1 MSFTYDFTNYP
12 QLSTV
17 RLLVGDTN
25 PAQPIFQDAEVNA
38 AMQIESSGNVGYPS
52 VIIGLTGY
60 APAVPVQQVISYRRS
75 AALLLRSIGTTKA
88 RNLVESVLDVK
99 MNGAAAAAA
108 LGKIADQ
115 YIEDEMN
122 AGYFAISEMVQ
133 DSFSMRERLWKM
145 LYRQN
150 DT

>member
-17 RLLVGDTN
+17 RLLVFDTN
-25 PAQPIFQDAEVNA
+25 PAQPIFQDDEINA
-38 AMQIESSGNVGYPS
+38 AMQIESSGNVGYPG

-60 APAVPVQQVISYRRS
+60 APAVPVQQVISYRRA
-75 AALLLRSIGTTKA
+75 AALLLRALGSSKA
-88 RNLVESVLDVK
+88 RNLIESVLDVK
-99 MNGAAAAAA
+99 MDGPAASAA
-108 LGKIADQ
+108 LSKIADS
-115 YIEDEMN
+115 YIEDEAN

-145 LYRQN
+145 LYRTN
-150 DT
+150 NT

>member
-1 MSFTYDFTNYP
+1 MSFTYDFTNAP

-17 RLLVGDTN
+17 RLLVFDTN
-25 PAQPIFQDAEVNA
+25 PAQPIFQDDEINA
-38 AMQIESSGNVGYPS
+38 AMQIESSGNVGYPG

-60 APAVPVQQVISYRRS
+60 QPAVPVQQVISYRRA
-75 AALLLRSIGTTKA
+75 AALLLRANAAGKG
-88 RNLVESVLDVK
+88 RNLIQSVLDVK
-99 MNGAAAAAA
+99 MSGPEASAA
-108 LGKIADQ
+108 LLKIADQ

-145 LYRQN
+145 LYRTN
-150 DT
+150 NT

>member
-12 QLSTV
+12 DLSAT
-17 RLLVGDTN
+17 RMLAFDTD
-25 PAQPIFQDAEVNA
+25 PTKPIWQDAEINM
-38 AMQIESSGNVGYPS
+38 AMQIESSGS
-52 VIIGLTGY
+52 IIVGLTGFM
-60 APAVPVQQVISYRRS
+60 PAVPVKQVISYRRA
-75 AALLLRSIGTTKA
+75 AALLLRGLSVGKA
-88 RNLVESVLDVK
+88 RNLIESVLDVK
-99 MNGAAAAAA
+99 MNGPAAAAA
-108 LGKIADQ
+108 LGKIADS

-150 DT
+150 NT